1 MPTIKH
7 YPRRLKAGKEL
18 TIREKDVYRL
28 AAQGYSAVYIASR
41 LHLSKRTVETHLESI
56 YRKLG
61 ITSRAQLVRH
71 AETLAD

>member
-28 AAQGYSAVYIASR
+28 AAKGYTAVYIASR

-61 ITSRAQLVRH
+61 ITSRGQLRRL
-71 AETLAD
+71 AETPAD